1 MLHLDNLEGLLT
13 NLVAIRQTINKL

>member
-13 NLVAIRQTINKL
+13 NLVAIRKLVQSF